1 MGALAGAIRHELVN
15 MPSVGL
21 EAVGPRAQLK
31 ALKAAEVGWAGGLQ
45 PEFLYMF
52 FGRD

>member
-15 MPSVGL
+15 VPSVGL

-31 ALKAAEVGWAGGLQ
+31 ALKAGEVGWARGLQ
-45 PEFLYMF
+45 PEFLGYV
-52 FGRD
+52 FG